1 MDPDNYPSEDICIV
15 YLGQYNNQNIL
26 LIWGYGW
33 QGTYAGSLIMSNPN
47 IWSYCGYNHLLLIR
61 WHDFNSDGYVQMTE
75 ISVETYV

>member
-33 QGTYAGSLIMSNPN
+33 QGTYAGSLVMSNP
-47 IWSYCGYNHLLLIR
+47 S
-61 WHDFNSDGYVQMTE
+61 
-75 ISVETYV
+75 